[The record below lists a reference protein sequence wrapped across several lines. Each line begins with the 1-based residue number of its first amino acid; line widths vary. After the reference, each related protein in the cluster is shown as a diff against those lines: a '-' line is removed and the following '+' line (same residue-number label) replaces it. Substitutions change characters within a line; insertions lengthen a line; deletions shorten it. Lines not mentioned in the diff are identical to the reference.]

1 MTCYLTCLVGLLSL
15 VLLNELEV
23 EEDEALSEDMGI
35 PGDIDIDWSKWSS
48 LAWGLDVL
56 GCCCC

>member
-1 MTCYLTCLVGLLSL
+1 MGLFSL
-15 VLLNELEV
+15 VLLNESEV
-23 EEDEALSEDMGI
+23 EEDEALSEDMGR

>member
-1 MTCYLTCLVGLLSL
+1 MTCYLTCLVGLFSL
-15 VLLNELEV
+15 VLLNESEV
-23 EEDEALSEDMGI
+23 EEDEALSEDMGR
-35 PGDIDIDWSKWSS
+35 PGDIDIDWSKGSS